1 MFISGVTIDNFR
13 SFAAKTEP
21 HFSTGMNLILGE
33 NNAGKSAI
41 LEAFSLDNIPYNPH
55 LSASTKP
62 FEDSAVNGVVRIGFQ
77 FVINKDELFRYLGQ
91 TVYFPIPEHF
101 TSVPDFVD
109 YLKSIS
115 EFRLGVTSSI
125 TQSGRWRT
133 FSFFVDNQEFS
144 TPMETSSQVLHYT
157 CEEGKG
163 LYGGNITRRSINNG
177 EGGVWESQIKNALK
191 RIYKF
196 RAERMN
202 VTRSGFGAN
211 TQLAPNATNL
221 AECLNSL
228 QSSNSHLF
236 DEYVQLVR
244 HVFPSVHRIQ
254 IVPVGTSELEIRTL
268 LTPAEN
274 RRPDLSIPLSQ
285 AGTGIGQVLS
295 ILYVAMLHSTAITIA
310 IDEPNSFLHPKAVRA
325 LLQILNTLP
334 TKHQYVITTHS
345 PEVIR
350 AAAPKAVMVV
360 RNDNGVSK
368 IDALDPDNFE
378 QVKAG
383 LASIGA
389 RLSDLYGADRI
400 LWVEGETEELTF
412 PDIARKVG
420 GFDVIGVT
428 MLKVNATGDFESPRK
443 IRPKMVFDTYCH
455 LSNAGAL
462 LPPAVGFVFDSED
475 RTEADMVS
483 LSKESGNRVQ
493 FLPRLCF
500 ENYILHV
507 DAIAAVLSESC
518 GTAIDPTSVASW
530 LRKHGNEKI
539 YISLPITLGEQEDL
553 LANSEWLKGVHAPRL
568 LKALF
573 SDLANELA
581 GHPEEYR
588 KTTHSVAITE
598 WVVDTEPEFLQPL
611 ADVLGLF
618 FKQS

>member
-13 SFAAKTEP
+13 SFATKTEP
-21 HFSTGMNLILGE
+21 TFSPGMNLILGE

-41 LEAFSLDNIPYNPH
+41 LEAFSLDHVMYNPH

-62 FEDSAVNGVVRIGFQ
+62 FEDSIVNGVVRISFQ
-77 FVINKDELFRYLGQ
+77 FVLTKEELFRYLGKIL
-91 TVYFPIPEHF
+91 YFPIPEHF
-101 TSVPDFVD
+101 TMVPDFVD
-109 YLKSIS
+109 YLKGIS
-115 EFRLGVTSSI
+115 ELRLGVTSTI
-125 TQSGRWRT
+125 TEIGRWRT

-144 TPMETSSQVLHYT
+144 TPMDVNSQVLHYT
-157 CEEGKG
+157 CEETKG
-163 LYGGNITRRSINNG
+163 LYAGNITKRSVNNG
-177 EGGVWESQIKNALK
+177 EGGVWEPQIKNALK
-191 RIYKF
+191 RIYRF

-202 VTRSGFGAN
+202 VARSAFGEN
-211 TQLAPNATNL
+211 TQLAPNAANL

-228 QSSNSHLF
+228 QSANSHLF

-244 HVFPSVHRIQ
+244 RVFPSVHRVQ
-254 IVPVGTSELEIRTL
+254 IVPRGTSELEIRTL

-295 ILYVAMLHSTAITIA
+295 ILYVAMFHSTPITIA

-360 RNDNGVSK
+360 RNVDGIST

-378 QVKAG
+378 HVKVG

-389 RLSDLYGADRI
+389 RLSDLYGADSI

-428 MLKVNATGDFESPRK
+428 MLKVNATGDFESPKK
-443 IRPKMVFDTYCH
+443 IRPKMVFDTYRH

-462 LPPAVGFVFDSED
+462 LPPAIGFVFDSED

-483 LSKESGNRVQ
+483 LSKESGNSVQ

-500 ENYILHV
+500 ENYILHA

-530 LRKHGNEKI
+530 LRKHGNERI
-539 YISLPITLGEQEDL
+539 YISPPIELDGQEDL
-553 LANSEWLKGVHAPRL
+553 LVNSEWVTRVHAGRL

-573 SDLANELA
+573 SGLTNEVA

-588 KTTHSVAITE
+588 KTTHSVAITK
-598 WVVDTEPEFLQPL
+598 WLVKTEPEFLLPL
-611 ADVLGLF
+611 ANVLGSF
-618 FKQS
+618 FKQP